1 MITLYILILY
11 APKLFIINIFY
22 NILLLLLLLNLNF
35 FYYYYSQISI
45 TNNNILYKIMQELDL
60 LNEDSKVY
68 KLVGPTLMSVE
79 LEEAKEN
86 ISKRLQFIE
95 AEVTNVEKAIGK

>member
-1 MITLYILILY
+1 MITLLLILY

-22 NILLLLLLLNLNF
+22 NILLLLLNLNF

>member
-1 MITLYILILY
+1 
-11 APKLFIINIFY
+11 
-22 NILLLLLLLNLNF
+22 
-35 FYYYYSQISI
+35 
-45 TNNNILYKIMQELDL
+45 
-60 LNEDSKVY
+60 
-68 KLVGPTLMSVE
+68 MSVE